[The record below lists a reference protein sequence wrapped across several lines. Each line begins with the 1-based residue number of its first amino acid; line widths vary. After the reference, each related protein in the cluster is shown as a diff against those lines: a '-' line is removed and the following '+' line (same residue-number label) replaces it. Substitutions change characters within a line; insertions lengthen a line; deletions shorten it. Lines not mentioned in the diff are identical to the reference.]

1 MNFQH
6 LAKNA
11 VNSLHQKC
19 WKLKVDIWLELYLNV
34 WFVKELLQ
42 LLPGCQN
49 MIFLRIKS
57 LPQAI
62 SHLFLKWF
70 RGKENDQP
78 LSSAILSSMTRNF
91 PFLWFFLHVFFFNIR
106 LPSSIFSPPF
116 HQQDTLNRNSSYTMA
131 KTMANQVW
139 KSTFGGRP
147 QKGRGL
153 SRTSACIHSLCEKKI
168 IPTSNVEKIL

>member
-78 LSSAILSSMTRNF
+78 LSSVILSSMTRKKLMTIFCF
-91 PFLWFFLHVFFFNIR
+91 PFFMVFFACIFFNIR

-153 SRTSACIHSLCEKKI
+153 SRTSAPFLY
-168 IPTSNVEKIL
+168 T

>member
-1 MNFQH
+1 MLEIKIRHLTWAVPKCLICKGTFAIIARLPKYDFFAHQITTSSNF
-6 LAKNA
+6 
-11 VNSLHQKC
+11 SS
-19 WKLKVDIWLELYLNV
+19 I
-34 WFVKELLQ
+34 
-42 LLPGCQN
+42 
-49 MIFLRIKS
+49 
-57 LPQAI
+57 
-62 SHLFLKWF
+62 LKWF

-78 LSSAILSSMTRNF
+78 LSSAILSSMTRKKLMTIFCF
-91 PFLWFFLHVFFFNIR
+91 PFFIVFFACIFLNIR

>member
-1 MNFQH
+1 MLEIKSRH
-6 LAKNA
+6 LTW
-11 VNSLHQKC
+11 VVPKC
-19 WKLKVDIWLELYLNV
+19 LICKGTFAIIAR
-34 WFVKELLQ
+34 
-42 LLPGCQN
+42 LPKYDF
-49 MIFLRIKS
+49 FLRIKS

-62 SHLFLKWF
+62 SHLILKWF

-78 LSSAILSSMTRNF
+78 LSSAILSSMTRKKLMTIFCF
-91 PFLWFFLHVFFFNIR
+91 PFFIVFFACIFLNIR

-168 IPTSNVEKIL
+168 MPTSNVEKIF